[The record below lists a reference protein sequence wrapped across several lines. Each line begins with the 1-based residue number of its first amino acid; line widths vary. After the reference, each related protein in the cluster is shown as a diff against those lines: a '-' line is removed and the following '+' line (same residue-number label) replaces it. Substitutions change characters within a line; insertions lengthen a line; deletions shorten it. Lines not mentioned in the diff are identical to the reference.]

1 MYYSFIGILAL
12 IILLITNHD
21 ILFKKRSHLH
31 TPASKAYRN
40 FLLSV
45 SLFLITDIL
54 WGVFDSLKLKMAMYI
69 DTEFF
74 FITMA
79 LGVLLLGQYT
89 SVYLETK
96 GIRKKIILAAGLAF
110 FISVTILMI
119 INIFTPIVFY
129 IDDEYKYTTA
139 ISRYVILGVQI
150 IMNALVS
157 FYAFIWALR
166 TKGLIGKRYFTI
178 GFFGIIM
185 LISISIQLFFPLLPL
200 YSMGCML
207 GTALLRTFIIENEK
221 EEYRINLEEEY
232 KKEQQQSQELKTAWE
247 VAYTDALTGAKSKL
261 AYLEAIES
269 IDKSIY
275 KEELKDFAIVAF
287 DINNL
292 KEIND
297 TYGHQA
303 GDEYIKSAYE
313 LIKDVFKNSSIFRI
327 GGDEFIVILE
337 KDDYINRVDLVNK
350 FNNMIEDNAR
360 NKKIVIASGLTDYDP
375 KLDKTLRHIIER
387 ADFLMYDKKKKLK
400 EIINNN
406 EKALL

>member
-1 MYYSFIGILAL
+1 M
-12 IILLITNHD
+12 
-21 ILFKKRSHLH
+21 
-31 TPASKAYRN
+31 
-40 FLLSV
+40 
-45 SLFLITDIL
+45 
-54 WGVFDSLKLKMAMYI
+54 
-69 DTEFF
+69 
-74 FITMA
+74 
-79 LGVLLLGQYT
+79 
-89 SVYLETK
+89 
-96 GIRKKIILAAGLAF
+96 
-110 FISVTILMI
+110 
-119 INIFTPIVFY
+119 
-129 IDDEYKYTTA
+129 
-139 ISRYVILGVQI
+139 
-150 IMNALVS
+150 
-157 FYAFIWALR
+157 ALR

-178 GFFGIIM
+178 GFFGVIM

>member
-21 ILFKKRSHLH
+21 ILFKKRSNLH
-31 TPASKAYRN
+31 TPASKTYRN
-40 FLLSV
+40 FLLSI

-79 LGVLLLGQYT
+79 LSVLLLGQYT

-139 ISRYVILGVQI
+139 ISRYVILGAQI

-178 GFFGIIM
+178 GFFGVIM

-221 EEYRINLEEEY
+221 EEYRINLEEAY
-232 KKEQQQSQELKTAWE
+232 KIEKRQSQELKTAWE

-303 GDEYIKSAYE
+303 GDEYIESAYE

-360 NKKIVIASGLTDYDP
+360 NKKVVIASGLTDYDP

-387 ADFLMYDKKKKLK
+387 ADFLMYDRKKKLK
-400 EIINNN
+400 KIINNN